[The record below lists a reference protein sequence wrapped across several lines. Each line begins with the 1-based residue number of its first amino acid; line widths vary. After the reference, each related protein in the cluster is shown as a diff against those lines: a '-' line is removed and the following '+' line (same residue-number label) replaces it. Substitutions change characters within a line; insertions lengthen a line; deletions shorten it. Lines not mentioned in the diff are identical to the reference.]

1 MIPWYWILVA
11 FIGGTLIGMFL
22 TALISANER
31 DDRP

>member
-11 FIGGTLIGMFL
+11 FVGGVLIGMLL

>member
-11 FIGGTLIGMFL
+11 FVGGVLIGMFL
-22 TALISANER
+22 AALIGANER